1 MRNVYIKRI
10 LNIVLYVPLL
20 FILTVCVLLYPFYF
34 YIRYGEFDEGL
45 RIASDYFSNKINN
58 GFI

>member
-10 LNIVLYVPLL
+10 LNIVLYFPLL
-20 FILTVCVLLYPFYF
+20 IIFSIGMLIYPFYF
-34 YIRYGEFDEGL
+34 YVRYGEFDEGL
-45 RIASDYFSNKINN
+45 RIASDYFSNKMNN